1 MTTTPM
7 KRAGQL
13 VAHLGTLLQIRDARQ
28 LLLLQLSM
36 RERQD
41 QVALFRRQ
49 GAEVTLSL
57 IGAQLAAPTGELTHR
72 AGTAPASALL
82 EQLQAISGIRGDDVA
97 FSSGQIA
104 EMITVQTRQIEASEG
119 LARLD
124 AALLAL
130 VGRLE
135 QEMQA
140 DQGETEPVN
149 SPEEAGQAQ
158 VETAGPLAE
167 AAAEEVPPEE
177 NAPSPADEDAD
188 ENTVAEPEAGYPQ
201 GRPSRRRSA

>member
-28 LLLLQLSM
+28 LMLLQLSM

-41 QVALFRRQ
+41 QVALFKRQ
-49 GAEVTLSL
+49 GDDVTLSL
-57 IGAQLAAPTGELTHR
+57 IGAQLAAPTAELTHR

-104 EMITVQTRQIEASEG
+104 EMITAQTRQIEASDG

-124 AALLAL
+124 TALLAL

-135 QEMQA
+135 QEA
-140 DQGETEPVN
+140 LAEQGETETVGSPDEGDRAQAEAAEPV
-149 SPEEAGQAQ
+149 
-158 VETAGPLAE
+158 AE
-167 AAAEEVPPEE
+167 AAAAEVASEES
-177 NAPSPADEDAD
+177 AASPADGEA
-188 ENTVAEPEAGYPQ
+188 VAEPDTGYSQ
-201 GRPSRRRSA
+201 GRSSRRRSA

>member
-28 LLLLQLSM
+28 LMLLQLSM

-41 QVALFRRQ
+41 QVALFKRQ
-49 GAEVTLSL
+49 DEGVTLSL

-104 EMITVQTRQIEASEG
+104 EMITAQTRQIEASEG

-135 QEMQA
+135 QEVQA
-140 DQGETEPVN
+140 DQGETGAAS
-149 SPEEAGQAQ
+149 SPEEAST
-158 VETAGPLAE
+158 VLTASAE
-167 AAAEEVPPEE
+167 PVLEVAATQDTSATDDTS
-177 NAPSPADEDAD
+177 ASPADEDA
-188 ENTVAEPEAGYPQ
+188 VAEPDTGHSQ
-201 GRPSRRRSA
+201 GRSPRRRSA

>member
-13 VAHLGTLLQIRDARQ
+13 VAHLDTLLQIRDARQ
-28 LLLLQLSM
+28 LMLLQLSM

-41 QVALFRRQ
+41 QVALFKRQ
-49 GAEVTLSL
+49 GEGVTLSL

-104 EMITVQTRQIEASEG
+104 EMITAQTRQIEASEG

-135 QEMQA
+135 QEVQA
-140 DQGETEPVN
+140 EQSETEAVG
-149 SPEEAGQAQ
+149 SPEEAGRAQA
-158 VETAGPLAE
+158 ETAEPLVE
-167 AAAEEVPPEE
+167 AAAEEAAPEE
-177 NAPSPADEDAD
+177 STPSPADEDA
-188 ENTVAEPEAGYPQ
+188 VAEPDAGYSQ

>member
-13 VAHLGTLLQIRDARQ
+13 VAHLDTLLQIRDARQ
-28 LLLLQLSM
+28 LMLLQLSM

-41 QVALFRRQ
+41 QVALFKRQ
-49 GAEVTLSL
+49 GEGVTLSL
-57 IGAQLAAPTGELTHR
+57 IGAQLAAPTSELTHR
-72 AGTAPASALL
+72 AGTASASALL
-82 EQLQAISGIRGDDVA
+82 EQLQGISGIRGDDVA

-104 EMITVQTRQIEASEG
+104 EMITAQTRQIEASDG

-135 QEMQA
+135 QEVQA
-140 DQGETEPVN
+140 ETEPV
-149 SPEEAGQAQ
+149 STPDEGSRAQ
-158 VETAGPLAE
+158 E
-167 AAAEEVPPEE
+167 AAAEVAQEEVVPEE
-177 NAPSPADEDAD
+177 GISPADKETA
-188 ENTVAEPEAGYPQ
+188 AEPDASFSQ
-201 GRPSRRRSA
+201 GRSTRRRSA